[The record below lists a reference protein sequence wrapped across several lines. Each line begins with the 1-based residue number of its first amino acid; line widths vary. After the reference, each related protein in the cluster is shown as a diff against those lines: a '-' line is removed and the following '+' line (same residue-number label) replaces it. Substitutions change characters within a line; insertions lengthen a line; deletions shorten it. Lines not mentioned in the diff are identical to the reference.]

1 MAMKGNAPHMDLSG
15 LQDAIRHDNLFVSP
29 HALSEALADQLAIDD
44 VWASILAPTT
54 EVIEDYPADQR
65 GPSCLLLS
73 FVGGQPVHT
82 VVAFPSKRY
91 AARRKVPAIA
101 FLVTVYRPDRRPH
114 EWDADYRTRL
124 PLP

>member
-29 HALSEALADQLAIDD
+29 HALTEAIADQLAVDD
-44 VWASILAPTT
+44 IWASMLASTA
-54 EVIEDYPADQR
+54 EVIEDYPADPR

-91 AARRKVPAIA
+91 AARRKVQAIA

-124 PLP
+124 P